1 LTDGKKGDEKKTGDK
16 SGIVDRELIRSLADL
31 LTETGLSEIEV
42 ERAGTR
48 VRVARQGMTIV
59 SATPAPAATAAPPT
73 ASAPVREVNVGD
85 GAHPG
90 TVRSPMVG
98 TAYRSAEPGA
108 RPFVE
113 VGDTVK
119 SGDTVLIVEAMK
131 TMNQI
136 PAPKAGTVIRIMVE
150 DGQPVEYDEPL
161 LIIE

>member
-1 LTDGKKGDEKKTGDK
+1 VNDKLEKKDV
-16 SGIVDRELIRSLADL
+16 VDPDLIRSLAEL

-48 VRVARQGMTIV
+48 VRVVRQGMQVLGPMPTLAPAPQHPAV
-59 SATPAPAATAAPPT
+59 PGATPH
-73 ASAPVREVNVGD
+73 D
-85 GAHPG
+85 GGGQAEAIHPG

-98 TAYRSAEPGA
+98 TAYRSAEPGS
-108 RPFVE
+108 RPYVD

-119 SGDTVLIVEAMK
+119 AGDTLLIIEAMK

-136 PAPKAGTVIRIMVE
+136 PAPKAGTVTKIMVD

>member
-1 LTDGKKGDEKKTGDK
+1 LTDGKKAEDQKG
-16 SGIVDRELIRSLADL
+16 GIVDRDLIRGLADL

-48 VRVARQGMTIV
+48 VRVARQGMTVV
-59 SATPAPAATAAPPT
+59 SAVPATTAQGTLPPASTGPREAPA
-73 ASAPVREVNVGD
+73 GD
-85 GAHPG
+85 RVHPG

-98 TAYRSAEPGA
+98 TAYRAAEPGG

-113 VGDTVK
+113 VGDAVK

-136 PAPKAGTVIRIMVE
+136 PAPKAGTVIRVMVE